1 MRGGRVSTHDVRRRS
16 IRLLSGVGAV
26 WGLALL
32 TRPRRVIA
40 ALCPEFPAS
49 RLWIVRV
56 LGVRLVAQH
65 AVVLLA
71 PEAPVVRI
79 ASAVDLLHAATMVL
93 PLASARYRRAALISG
108 GVAAAYA
115 AVAPALGPGSEG
127 R

>member
-1 MRGGRVSTHDVRRRS
+1 VTTDDARRRFT
-16 IRLLSGVGAV
+16 RLLSGAGAA

-32 TRPRRVIA
+32 TRPGRVVA

-49 RLWIVRV
+49 RLWIVRA
-56 LGVRLVAQH
+56 LGARLVAQH
-65 AVVLLA
+65 AAVLLA
-71 PEAPVVRI
+71 PKASVVRL
-79 ASAVDLLHAATMVL
+79 ASAVDLLHAATMVP

-115 AVAPALGPGSEG
+115 AVTPALTPGSDG